1 MNKENRK
8 YSGWDQGKSNNT
20 EGKCK
25 DEDGKYCEK
34 LFDCFKCGKQ
44 QSSINKQYNQQYK
57 QMSCIWKKL

>member
-44 QSSINKQYNQQYK
+44 QSSINK
-57 QMSCIWKKL
+57 